1 MHYRLFHDDDD
12 VPQLLGP
19 CLFLFY
25 TNDIA
30 DSLTS
35 TVHLF
40 ADDTIIYLAV
50 KGEQDSKT
58 FQKDVHKLAAWGK
71 TWMMEFHPNKCE
83 LISKPGSVTQHN
95 ILVC

>member
-1 MHYRLFHDDDD
+1 VHYKLFHDDDD
-12 VPQLLGP
+12 DDDDVPQGSVLGP
-19 CLFLFY
+19 FLFLFY

-58 FQKDVHKLAAWGK
+58 FQKDVHTLAAWGK
-71 TWMMEFHPNKCE
+71 H
-83 LISKPGSVTQHN
+83 G
-95 ILVC
+95 